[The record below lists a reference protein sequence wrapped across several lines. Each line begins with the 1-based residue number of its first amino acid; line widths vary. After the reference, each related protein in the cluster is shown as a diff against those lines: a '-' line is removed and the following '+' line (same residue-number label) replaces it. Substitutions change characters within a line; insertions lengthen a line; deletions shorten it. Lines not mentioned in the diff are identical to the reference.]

1 MFYECENIL
10 CIIVIIVLIFCC
22 VSKHLDRFIIY
33 FKFVRLRK
41 LVVADAVYKK
51 GAHNFG
57 HTLDSTAPNNCHGVR
72 NFKNIPRF

>member
-22 VSKHLDRFIIY
+22 VSKDLDSFIIY

-41 LVVADAVYKK
+41 LVVVEAAYEKM
-51 GAHNFG
+51 N
-57 HTLDSTAPNNCHGVR
+57 S
-72 NFKNIPRF
+72 